1 MVAVVFAVRTETERM
16 GVTKHDIRN
25 GIRGGV
31 GRFKRDVTAPFTKE
45 ELGALCAALDIT
57 TTDTP
62 VESTRTMRRQVRVA
76 AGVAE
81 HVDDADGG
89 NFSKAE
95 LEAIAETLGVEPVA
109 GDEPDPLY

>member
-1 MVAVVFAVRTETERM
+1 M

-45 ELGALCAALDIT
+45 ELGALCAHLDIAA
-57 TTDTP
+57 TDTP
-62 VESTRTMRRQVRVA
+62 VESTQTMRRQIRVA
-76 AGVAE
+76 AGVADNVE
-81 HVDDADGG
+81 TADEG

-95 LEAIAETLGVEPVA
+95 LEAIAEAIGVEPVA

>member
-1 MVAVVFAVRTETERM
+1 M

-45 ELGALCAALDIT
+45 ELGALCAHLDIT
-57 TTDTP
+57 ATEAP
-62 VESTRTMRRQVRVA
+62 VESTQTMRRQIRA
-76 AGVAE
+76 AVGIAAAVGE
-81 HVDDADGG
+81 ADEG
-89 NFSKAE
+89 NFSKGE
-95 LEAIAETLGVEPVA
+95 LETIAEALGVEPVA